1 MLDYAARRPAVATRG
16 SSPNAMLAIIA
27 VHVAALAALMSAKMD
42 LPVPLLPVPTEITFI
57 PVPKPPPAQAE
68 ARQATSPR
76 PQSWSAPPEI
86 IPTPPSGTE
95 ISGSSPSVPDTGAL
109 AGSGQ
114 AVLPLAD
121 LPRFVPPEAAQLLT
135 AGSALR
141 PPYPRSKLLS
151 EEQAVLRLRLT
162 IDPSGRV
169 VAVTPAARADPAF
182 LDAARRHI
190 LTHWRYRPARENGQ
204 AIVSS
209 AVVTLHFRLDG

>member
-1 MLDYAARRPAVATRG
+1 VLDYTARRPAVAKRG

-42 LPVPLLPVPTEITFI
+42 LPDIVLPVPTEVTFI
-57 PVPKPPPAQAE
+57 PVPKPPRERVEPPRAPAPTPHA
-68 ARQATSPR
+68 
-76 PQSWSAPPEI
+76 WSAPQAI
-86 IPTPPSGTE
+86 IPTPPEGSQ
-95 ISGSSPSVPDTGAL
+95 IVDSSPNVPSPGDL
-109 AGSGQ
+109 VGSGPT
-114 AVLPLAD
+114 ANPPVDPPRLA
-121 LPRFVPPEAAQLLT
+121 PPEAAQLLT
-135 AGSALR
+135 AGTDLK

-162 IDPSGRV
+162 IDTGGRV
-169 VAVTPAARADPAF
+169 VAVAPVARADPAF

-190 LTHWRYRPARENGQ
+190 LARWRYRPASENGH